1 MLEAIRSFLEPPI
14 TADPGQSA
22 ARLAWVVRLRW
33 LALGAQLLSI
43 IPALEFE
50 VLEREMVPI
59 FLSVVAALALLNT
72 VTWGALRRPM
82 ETHPGHV
89 FFQLAADI
97 AALSALLAL
106 TGGAWNPLM
115 PILFVHMGL
124 GALLLEGRLS
134 LFLFVLL
141 LACIGFNQTVARIP
155 PGLEGSLL
163 PSYLLFPAQYT
174 VAGVFWIL
182 TVWLSRTL
190 LALQAH
196 FSFLSERKTRI
207 DRLRAVGALAAGLS
221 HEFATPL
228 NTAKLK
234 LARLART
241 RDLEEDSDWATA
253 AEALERCEEILRR
266 MAGSQLE
273 PDGVLLEPVDVARM
287 VERMCDSARETNHGQ
302 VGGNIRFSNTLRSH
316 RRALLP
322 AVAFSH
328 AILNLL
334 DNARESTQGED
345 EIHVVVSSR
354 GGHVEIAVL
363 DRGPGWPDVVRK
375 HFGEPFITTKPD
387 GVGLGLYYVHN
398 LCEAIGADFTLE
410 DRDDGGAE
418 ARITLPA
425 PIPAAETTIA

>member
-1 MLEAIRSFLEPPI
+1 MLETLRSFFEPPI
-14 TADPGQSA
+14 TADPGQA
-22 ARLAWVVRLRW
+22 ATRLAWVVRLRW
-33 LALGAQLLSI
+33 LALGAQVLSI

-50 VLEREMVPI
+50 VLEREMVPL
-59 FLSVVAALALLNT
+59 FLAVVAALALLNIA
-72 VTWGALRRPM
+72 TWGALRR
-82 ETHPGHV
+82 ESEVHPGHV
-89 FFQLAADI
+89 FFQLAADV

-115 PILFVHMGL
+115 SILFVHMGL
-124 GALLLEGRLS
+124 GALLLEGQLS
-134 LFLFVLL
+134 FFLFILI
-141 LACIGFNQTVARIP
+141 LACIGFNQAMARIP

-163 PSYLLFPAQYT
+163 PPYLLFPAQYT

-182 TVWLSRTL
+182 TAWLSRTL
-190 LALQAH
+190 MALQAH

-241 RDLEEDSDWATA
+241 QDLGDDSDWATA
-253 AEALERCEEILRR
+253 SEALERCEEILRR
-266 MAGSQLE
+266 MTGSQLE
-273 PDGVLLEPVDVARM
+273 PDGVLLEPVDVPRI

-302 VGGNIRFSNTLRSH
+302 MGGKIRFSNASRSH

-334 DNARESTQGED
+334 DNARESTQGEGVTD
-345 EIHVVVSSR
+345 VVVSSR
-354 GGHVEIAVL
+354 AGHLEVSVL

-398 LCEAIGADFTLE
+398 LCEAVGAEFILE
-410 DRDDGGAE
+410 DREDGGAE
-418 ARITLPA
+418 ARIILPA
-425 PIPAAETTIA
+425 YVPAAETTIA

>member
-14 TADPGQSA
+14 TADPGQTA
-22 ARLAWVVRLRW
+22 ARLSWVVRLRW
-33 LALGAQLLSI
+33 LALGAQMLSI

-50 VLEREMVPI
+50 VLEREMLPI

-72 VTWGALRRPM
+72 VTWGALRRET

-134 LFLFVLL
+134 FFLFLLL
-141 LACIGFNQTVARIP
+141 LGCIGFNQAVARIP

-196 FSFLSERKTRI
+196 FAFLSERKTRI

-241 RDLEEDSDWATA
+241 HDLKEDGDWATA
-253 AEALERCEEILRR
+253 SEALERCEEILRR
-266 MAGSQLE
+266 MTGSQLE
-273 PDGVLLEPVDVARM
+273 PDGVALEPVDVARI

-302 VGGNIRFSNTLRSH
+302 MGGKIRFSNTLRGH

-322 AVAFSH
+322 SVAFSH

-334 DNARESTQGED
+334 DNARESTQSEG

-398 LCEAIGADFTLE
+398 LCEAIGAEFSLE

-425 PIPAAETTIA
+425 LVPAAETTIA

>member
-1 MLEAIRSFLEPPI
+1 MLDTIRSFFEPPI
-14 TADPGQSA
+14 SADPSQAA

-33 LALGAQLLSI
+33 LALGAQVLSV

-50 VLEREMVPI
+50 MLEQEMLPL
-59 FLSVVAALALLNT
+59 FFAVVSALALLNV
-72 VTWGALRRPM
+72 VTWGALRRDAQTRPV
-82 ETHPGHV
+82 HV

-134 LFLFVLL
+134 FFLFLWILG
-141 LACIGFNQTVARIP
+141 CIAFNQALARTP
-155 PGLEGSLL
+155 PGLEGNLL
-163 PSYLLFPAQYT
+163 PAYLLFPAQYT

-241 RDLEEDSDWATA
+241 RDLGDDGDWATA
-253 AEALERCEEILRR
+253 SEALERCEEILRR
-266 MAGSQLE
+266 MSGSQLE
-273 PDGVLLEPVDVARM
+273 PEGVALEPVDVPQI
-287 VERMCDSARETNHGQ
+287 VEGMCDSARETNHGQ
-302 VGGNIRFSNTLRSH
+302 MGGKIRFSNASRSH

-334 DNARESTQGED
+334 DNARESTQGEGVID
-345 EIHVVVSSR
+345 VVVSSR
-354 GGHVEIAVL
+354 SGQVEVSVL

-398 LCEAIGADFTLE
+398 LCEAVGAEFSLE
-410 DRDDGGAE
+410 DREEGGAE
-418 ARITLPA
+418 ARILLPA
-425 PIPAAETTIA
+425 LVPAAETTIA